1 MHTQLERREGKPIFR
16 ASVEQDRS
24 TRDQGEAMSQQK
36 ATTIAIPIPMIGR
49 HSDSAWSRKRRR
61 TFVAFLAPAI
71 IVLFTVTILPFVYLV
86 ATSFTPLNPTKPHSF
101 RWIGLNNYQSL
112 LADQRFWNSI
122 WVQARLSFWTVF
134 LQMLLGLCFAV
145 LLNTR
150 IKFREAVRISVLIP
164 MVLPPVV
171 VALIW
176 KVLFTPNISILNWA
190 LGLVGVS
197 QPAWLTD
204 PKLALWAIIIAD
216 VWEWFPFVLL
226 LLLAALQM
234 VPDEPMEAA
243 KIDGAS
249 NVQVFWHVTLP
260 FLRPA
265 LLLAGLFRLIDS
277 FKAFPQIFILTGGGP
292 GIVTEPTNYYAYL
305 EGFSYTFIGYS
316 SAIIVIM
323 LIVVFALSFFIS
335 KAVSRG
341 VDIE

>member
-1 MHTQLERREGKPIFR
+1 
-16 ASVEQDRS
+16 
-24 TRDQGEAMSQQK
+24 MSQHQ
-36 ATTIAIPIPMIGR
+36 ATIAVPAPAVAR
-49 HSDSAWSRKRRR
+49 HKDTAWSRKRRR
-61 TFVAFLAPAI
+61 TFAVFLAPAI
-71 IVLFTVTILPFVYLV
+71 IVLFAVTIVPFIYLV
-86 ATSFTPLNPTKPHSF
+86 ATSFTPLNPTKPNSF
-101 RWIGLNNYQSL
+101 RWIGLNNYQNL
-112 LADQRFWNSI
+112 LVDHRFWNSVG
-122 WVQARLSFWTVF
+122 VQARLSFWTVL
-134 LQMLLGLCFAV
+134 LQMLIGLAFAV
-145 LLNTR
+145 LLNAR
-150 IKFREAVRISVLIP
+150 IKFREAVRMSVLIP

-190 LGLVGVS
+190 IGLVGIH

-204 PKLALWAIIIAD
+204 PKLALWAIIVAD

-249 NVQVFWHVTLP
+249 HWQVFWHVTLP

-265 LLLAGLFRLIDS
+265 LLLAALFRLIDS
-277 FKAFPQIFILTGGGP
+277 FKAFPQIFVLTGGGP

-316 SAIIVIM
+316 SAIIVVM